1 MSYEVTATRKRPQAF
16 DQLVGQDF
24 VVTTLKSSLK
34 LERIAHAYIFSG
46 PRGVGKTSAAR
57 ILAKALNCENG
68 PTAEPCGECSQCREI
83 ARGNSLDVIEID
95 GASNTSVNDIR
106 ELKDEVL
113 FAPSNGRYKVY
124 IIDEVHMLSNSAF
137 NALLKTIEEPPPYIV
152 FIFATTEIHKVPA
165 TIRSRCQQFNFR
177 LISVESI
184 REQLRQV
191 AEEMNITAEDEALFW
206 IAKEATG
213 SLRDAYTLFDQIASF
228 SESNITL
235 AGIQEK
241 LGLAGI
247 DAVGELVELLAA
259 GSTGAAV
266 EKAEFI
272 ISQGVSTEQL
282 LIDLTEYFRTLLLLK
297 NGIQRE
303 SLLGYHPDHFSPEIR
318 SAFSAS
324 QIEYAVE
331 QLLAVYRDIRYSLN
345 QRFELELT
353 LSKLSS
359 LKSHLNT
366 GELVARIQ
374 ELRSELIASIRGA
387 GPQSAGTRHESAG
400 QHPASG
406 APIQKP
412 SPYAGSPG
420 PAHEAQKK
428 SPEPRAASTPRPA
441 PEPRAASTP
450 RPAPEARNESLIE
463 AESGTVTSPKAVAEP
478 PASREFQTEPGPEA
492 VPEPPA
498 SREFQTEPGPEAVPG
513 PTAVPGPPAEEEQ
526 ESVAAEPAAE
536 ETIGGQTI
544 LQEPEAGEPAG
555 GQAAAAQSSEGISDP
570 DPSPVGE
577 ESPPAIGPDRRS
589 LADDEIQS
597 MIEEVRQYPS
607 LVSTLQKVSAWD
619 LQMNKLTLNCDTNYS
634 RSKLK
639 KDIVTLR
646 SAAEKVLNTS
656 LEIKLAVKD
665 NGDQE
670 SGESSRLRRDEQADL
685 VKKVFRGKIVD
696 GAEYESNG
704 PL

>member
-1 MSYEVTATRKRPQAF
+1 
-16 DQLVGQDF
+16 
-24 VVTTLKSSLK
+24 
-34 LERIAHAYIFSG
+34 
-46 PRGVGKTSAAR
+46 VGKTSAAR
-57 ILAKALNCENG
+57 ILAKALNCEKG
-68 PTAEPCGECSQCREI
+68 PTPEPCGECSQCQEI

-184 REQLRQV
+184 RDQLRQV

-247 DAVGELVELLAA
+247 DAVGELIEMLAA

-266 EKAEFI
+266 EKAELI

-318 SAFSAS
+318 GAFSAS
-324 QIEYAVE
+324 QLEYAVE
-331 QLLAVYRDIRYSLN
+331 QLLSVYRDIRYSLN

-374 ELRSELIASIRGA
+374 ELRSELVASSG
-387 GPQSAGTRHESAG
+387 G
-400 QHPASG
+400 SG
-406 APIQKP
+406 ADPGTGNTRNDSSGRLAVPGAAFHQ
-412 SPYAGSPG
+412 SQHAGNYG
-420 PAHEAQKK
+420 PDQGAQKK
-428 SPEPRAASTPRPA
+428 SPESHAA
-441 PEPRAASTP
+441 PEPAADHNFQADHELQGASEPETAP
-450 RPAPEARNESLIE
+450 VPEAFSVSSGGKPSAPE
-463 AESGTVTSPKAVAEP
+463 SPAAP
-478 PASREFQTEPGPEA
+478 DSSTI
-492 VPEPPA
+492 
-498 SREFQTEPGPEAVPG
+498 TG
-513 PTAVPGPPAEEEQ
+513 PTA
-526 ESVAAEPAAE
+526 AA
-536 ETIGGQTI
+536 
-544 LQEPEAGEPAG
+544 
-555 GQAAAAQSSEGISDP
+555 
-570 DPSPVGE
+570 
-577 ESPPAIGPDRRS
+577 PDRRS
-589 LADDEIQS
+589 LTEDEIQS
-597 MIEEVRQYPS
+597 MIDEVRQYPS
-607 LVSTLQKVSAWD
+607 LVSTLQKVTDWD
-619 LQMNKLTLNCDTNYS
+619 LQKNTLTLSCDTNYS

-639 KDIVTLR
+639 KDIATLR
-646 SAAEKVLNTS
+646 SAAVKVLNTS

-665 NGDQE
+665 NGAPE
-670 SGESSRLRRDEQADL
+670 NGEDSRSRRDEQADL

-704 PL
+704 PF

>member
-68 PTAEPCGECSQCREI
+68 PTAEPCGKCSQCQEI

-184 REQLRQV
+184 RDQLRQV

-228 SESNITL
+228 SESTITL

-247 DAVGELVELLAA
+247 DAVGELVDMLAA
-259 GSTGAAV
+259 GNTGAAV
-266 EKAEFI
+266 EKAELI

-318 SAFSAS
+318 GAFSAS
-324 QIEYAVE
+324 QLEYAVE

-359 LKSHLNT
+359 LKTHLNT
-366 GELVARIQ
+366 GELLTRIQ
-374 ELRSELIASIRGA
+374 ELRSELIASSGGT
-387 GPQSAGTRHESAG
+387 GPQSG
-400 QHPASG
+400 QIRNEKVSPRTVPG
-406 APIQKP
+406 APSSQASK
-412 SPYAGSPG
+412 SADSPG
-420 PAHEAQKK
+420 PDKAAQKK
-428 SPEPRAASTPRPA
+428 SPESVSVP
-441 PEPRAASTP
+441 
-450 RPAPEARNESLIE
+450 ESLT
-463 AESGTVTSPKAVAEP
+463 AQEP
-478 PASREFQTEPGPEA
+478 PAAADSSSVPAPPATEERKA
-492 VPEPPA
+492 VP
-498 SREFQTEPGPEAVPG
+498 Q
-513 PTAVPGPPAEEEQ
+513 
-526 ESVAAEPAAE
+526 EPAAE
-536 ETIGGQTI
+536 ETTGGRT
-544 LQEPEAGEPAG
+544 AT
-555 GQAAAAQSSEGISDP
+555 AQSSEGISTP
-570 DPSPVGE
+570 DQSPVRE
-577 ESPPAIGPDRRS
+577 TSPQPGGSGRRS
-589 LADDEIQS
+589 LTDDQIQS
-597 MIEEVRQYPS
+597 MITEVRQYPS
-607 LVSTLQKVSAWD
+607 LVSTLQKVTTWD
-619 LQMNKLTLNCDTNYS
+619 LRRNTLTLRCDTNYS
-634 RSKLK
+634 LCKLK

-656 LEIKLAVKD
+656 LEIKLVVKD
-665 NGDQE
+665 NEDQE
-670 SGESSRLRRDEQADL
+670 SGEISPSRRDEQADL

-696 GAEYESNG
+696 GVEYESNG